1 MVWNIIPTK
10 ECISFS
16 IPNSLCDTSCSLC
29 SYSVDSLYHLFFIS
43 PIARIVWRH
52 SFWSLDITALPVAGM
67 TDWIQIILNP
77 STIGILASD
86 ILLYQIFA
94 VVACDS
100 IWFARNKAHHD
111 NIIPNALDLTVT
123 INRIVLEHRFAWA
136 SQQPQPSAVWLK
148 PCSLFLK
155 INYDIAI
162 RDSFSAQA
170 AVCRDFTGSIIQCSS
185 LRSPPCTAIY
195 GEVFSALVTVQLAL
209 SLHLSSFYLR
219 ALAADSQPF
228 SLL

>member
-10 ECISFS
+10 ERISFS

-29 SYSVDSLYHLFFIS
+29 SYPVDSLYHLFFIC

-86 ILLYQIFA
+86 ILLFQISA

-100 IWFARNKAHHD
+100 IWFARNKSHHD
-111 NIIPNALDLTVT
+111 NIIPNALDLSVT

-136 SQQPQPSAVWLK
+136 SQQPQPSSVWLK
-148 PCSLFLK
+148 PC
-155 INYDIAI
+155 
-162 RDSFSAQA
+162 
-170 AVCRDFTGSIIQCSS
+170 
-185 LRSPPCTAIY
+185 
-195 GEVFSALVTVQLAL
+195 
-209 SLHLSSFYLR
+209 
-219 ALAADSQPF
+219 
-228 SLL
+228 